1 MKKGVIVALVVLIAL
16 MMGIF
21 LFNANVEVEY
31 VPEAEIEEVD
41 MRKTMVAL
49 YFQNAETR
57 ELQKETRL
65 IDSKE
70 LLLEPYEE
78 LLKMLINGPE
88 SDFLAKTIPE
98 GTRILGV
105 ELVGDVLQVNV
116 SKEFV
121 ENRPQDENEQR
132 NCVNSI
138 VNTLTELNEVSAV
151 KFLIEGQEAEGFEEP
166 FHKM

>member
-16 MMGIF
+16 MVGIF

-31 VPEAEIEEVD
+31 VPEVEIEEAD

-70 LLLEPYEE
+70 LLLDPYEE
-78 LLKMLINGPE
+78 LLKMLVNGPE

-116 SKEFV
+116 SKAFV

-151 KFLIEGQEAEGFEEP
+151 KFLIEGQEAEGFQEP